1 VCWGTPAIPVLR
13 TLRQEGQEFEVSLG
27 YLEKTCLK
35 QTKRCTCHNRT
46 RKQQKKNPKPGLLS
60 KHEALC
66 SNPNIITKKK
76 KNLATIHL
84 GAIITTM

>member
-27 YLEKTCLK
+27 YLEKPCLK

-46 RKQQKKNPKPGLLS
+46 RKQ
-60 KHEALC
+60 
-66 SNPNIITKKK
+66 KKK
-76 KNLATIHL
+76 TPNLACLASMKPYVQTPISSPRKKK
-84 GAIITTM
+84 I